1 MAHVAQYRKR
11 GTLLW
16 RCEYGDAGGQRRRK
30 LFRTREAADDF
41 LAETIRQGR
50 QRLDPELRPDI
61 PVREYA
67 AVWQQVHQAKTAT
80 HRVYEIQLRVHLL
93 PEFGETAVRDVTR
106 ARVKRFLAG
115 KLAEFRAKG
124 REGGPSV
131 RLILAVLH
139 VLLEAAR
146 EDQLITVNPAL
157 SAAGVSLL
165 KADLAWRKQEKLR
178 RGWREMPVPL
188 FFDEGGGYL
197 QPDEVRRR
205 MKRVLTAA
213 GLAPHYSPHGLRHTY
228 ASIALQEG

>member
-1 MAHVAQYRKR
+1 MAHVPQYRKR

-16 RCEYGDAGGQRRRK
+16 RCEYEDAGGQRRRK
-30 LFRTREAADDF
+30 LFRGREAADDF

-61 PVREYA
+61 TVREYA
-67 AVWQQVHQAKTAT
+67 AAWQQVHEAKIAT
-80 HRVYEIQLRVHLL
+80 RRVYEIQLRVHLL

-146 EDQLITVNPAL
+146 EDQLITVNPAAKLAKVMKLTIKRRGPSEGGKPLDRPKLDHPLASARTFAPWHWRLRAALALGGYRPGDL
-157 SAAGVSLL
+157 SAPSMGRWI
-165 KADLAWRKQEKLR
+165 K
-178 RGWREMPVPL
+178 
-188 FFDEGGGYL
+188 
-197 QPDEVRRR
+197 
-205 MKRVLTAA
+205 
-213 GLAPHYSPHGLRHTY
+213 HTVDRFV
-228 ASIALQEG
+228 